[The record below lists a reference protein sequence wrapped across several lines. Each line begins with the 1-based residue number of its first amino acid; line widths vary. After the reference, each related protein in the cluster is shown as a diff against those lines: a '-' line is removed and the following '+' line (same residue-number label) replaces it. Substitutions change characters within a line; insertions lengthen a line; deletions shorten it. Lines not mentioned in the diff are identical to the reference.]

1 MKKIF
6 LFISIFLIFYLQVNL
21 WAENFFTYQVTAN
34 QSADT
39 SRSILKTS
47 RDSTAGAPKK
57 ELLQPI
63 HFQKL
68 MIENSASTVY
78 TRNNLGELDYRYAGD
93 WFRNFPFGFMRDLGT
108 IGQPNEVL
116 LYGQGF
122 GNVAFLSNG
131 ISINNRLT
139 NSFDLNLFQSE
150 SIGSLE
156 IIPLPLGFLFGSQ
169 NNSVSVNLI
178 PRIPNINK
186 PYSRIKFYQA
196 SNTEGL
202 IDGTFSIMP
211 YHKLNTYFEITNQS
225 TYGAFSNTD
234 LSNWG
239 ATARADYLLSNS
251 VNIIANYRYFK
262 SIVQLN
268 GGVDINAIG
277 NNYPNS
283 PISSVLY
290 DQRLAPASYTNRYQK
305 VSGHDFSLS
314 LLGNFLNNSFTDLS
328 IYYQT
333 NLTEFRQNED
343 YTNLQSNASVIIDN
357 NESKVLGAN
366 LRQDFRSDLF
376 NLTSIANI
384 ERVNYSSPLLPNDF
398 NRNYASVA
406 GIAGLNIFDN
416 SFKPSVFAKYLRLG
430 GNNYFGAGAF
440 ATVDLE
446 NSIKLFG
453 TVSSYEKPRSV
464 FEEQFVLPGVALD
477 KQKITSFELRAEY
490 RNKFVKAGLGIFN
503 QAASNSLFSAAL
515 KEDSAITS
523 RAIYFTMKDLSLQGI
538 NLNLDFRIWKIL
550 LSTNTSFYFND
561 QSRHD
566 YKLPLFTS
574 SGGVYYVDTLF
585 NRNLKLK
592 TGINYYSVGDQDYT
606 SIDFEKSIVSNYTYD
621 PSTHAASLIS
631 NSQIT
636 PSFQID
642 FFLAG
647 HIQNSAIIY
656 LVFENLL
663 NANYFISPY
672 YPKQSRG
679 LRLGVAWEFLD

>member
-1 MKKIF
+1 
-6 LFISIFLIFYLQVNL
+6 
-21 WAENFFTYQVTAN
+21 
-34 QSADT
+34 
-39 SRSILKTS
+39 
-47 RDSTAGAPKK
+47 
-57 ELLQPI
+57 
-63 HFQKL
+63 
-68 MIENSASTVY
+68 
-78 TRNNLGELDYRYAGD
+78 LGELDYRYAGD

-268 GGVDINAIG
+268 GGVDIDMIS

-283 PISSVLY
+283 PINSVLY
-290 DQRLAPASYTNRYQK
+290 DQRLAPVSYTNRYQK

-314 LLGNFLNNSFTDLS
+314 LLGNFLHNSFTDLS

-376 NLTSIANI
+376 NLTSIASV

-398 NRNYASVA
+398 NGNYASVA
-406 GIAGLNIFDN
+406 GIAGLNIFDK
-416 SFKPSVFAKYLRLG
+416 SFQPLVFAKYLRSG
-430 GNNYFGAGAF
+430 GNDYLGAGASASIDF
-440 ATVDLE
+440 E

-453 TVSSYEKPRSV
+453 AASLFDKPYNI
-464 FEEQFVLPGVALD
+464 FEEQFILHGIVLD
-477 KQKITSFELRAEY
+477 KQKITSLELSAEY
-490 RNKFVKAGLGIFN
+490 IDKFVNARLGFFHQN
-503 QAASNSLFSAAL
+503 SVNSLLSATF
-515 KEDSAITS
+515 KEDTAKTG
-523 RAIYFTMKDLSLQGI
+523 RAIYFAAKDILLQGV
-538 NLNLDFRIWKIL
+538 NLNLNFKVWKFL
-550 LSTNTSFYFND
+550 FSTNSSLYFND
-561 QSRHD
+561 QNRLD
-566 YKLPLFTS
+566 YKTPKFTS
-574 SGGVYYVDTLF
+574 SGGVYYIDTLF
-585 NRNLKLK
+585 NHNLKLK
-592 TGINYYSVGDQDYT
+592 TGINYYSVGDQYYT